1 MKVKEGF
8 RMRTMLG
15 EHIVVAE
22 GLKNINFNKMIS
34 LNASAA
40 YLWESVADK
49 EFTVETLKDLLLE
62 KYEVAPEVAAA
73 DAEKVARAWIDAGIV
88 EE

>member
-1 MKVKEGF
+1 MKIVEGF
-8 RMRTMLG
+8 RLRNIAK
-15 EHIVVAE
+15 EHIVTGESLAQ
-22 GLKNINFNKMIS
+22 INFNKMIS

-49 EFTVETLKDLLLE
+49 EFSVETLKDLLLE